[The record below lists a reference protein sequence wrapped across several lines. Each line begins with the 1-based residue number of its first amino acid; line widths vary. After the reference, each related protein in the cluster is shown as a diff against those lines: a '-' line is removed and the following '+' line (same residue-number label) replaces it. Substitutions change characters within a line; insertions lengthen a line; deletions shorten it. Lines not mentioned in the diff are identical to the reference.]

1 MACASVHS
9 IRFLQQPF
17 LIGRAPVILT
27 SLDNSWQYDV
37 RKTFIRSVSILR
49 FQRDLN
55 EGSSSSGLKMGV
67 NLVRWLMN
75 KISWYYTSFKICMRI
90 MDISRILKMLRCGPH
105 FYSRYILKKE
115 HHSAVVTA
123 AGSKTMEVTDKIL
136 CGCLHQVSK
145 VASIRVL

>member
-1 MACASVHS
+1 
-9 IRFLQQPF
+9 
-17 LIGRAPVILT
+17 
-27 SLDNSWQYDV
+27 
-37 RKTFIRSVSILR
+37 
-49 FQRDLN
+49 
-55 EGSSSSGLKMGV
+55 
-67 NLVRWLMN
+67 
-75 KISWYYTSFKICMRI
+75 MRI
-90 MDISRILKMLRCGPH
+90 MDISRIFKMLRCGPN